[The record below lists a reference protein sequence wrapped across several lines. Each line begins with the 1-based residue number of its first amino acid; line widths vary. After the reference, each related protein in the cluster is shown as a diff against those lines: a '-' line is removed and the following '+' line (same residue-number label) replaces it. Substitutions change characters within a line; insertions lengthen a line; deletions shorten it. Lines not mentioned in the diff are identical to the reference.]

1 MKKTK
6 LYKYIGYNG
15 TITSPILLENIPS
28 KEYYRIEA
36 SYKKLLTNEDKVVKS
51 IIIEAEDLV
60 NWKEIDDIG
69 QN

>member
-15 TITSPILLENIPS
+15 TITSPILLENIPH
-28 KEYYRIEA
+28 KEYSRIEA

-51 IIIEAEDLV
+51 IIIEAEDLL